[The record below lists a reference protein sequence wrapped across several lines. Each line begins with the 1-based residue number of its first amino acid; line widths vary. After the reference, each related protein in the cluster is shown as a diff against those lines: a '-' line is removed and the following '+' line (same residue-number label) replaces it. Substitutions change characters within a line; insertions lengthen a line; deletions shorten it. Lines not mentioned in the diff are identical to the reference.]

1 MSENWKDC
9 HSCLYSLQILTS
21 AFVHPDCFS
30 LVIVSSFLFS
40 EFAQKRETMTER
52 PWSEAAKTSCP
63 LPLKLFLLLSAFL
76 TLCRAEDDLESLLQD
91 DSRLQRRKHHHDWD
105 HLTLTQQWP
114 PTACIAAAGHH
125 RCVSNRMLCIACDGF
140 ALYWFFHS
148 LSSLSF
154 RERFYSLIQWL
165 IALNFFA
172 FEYLQ
177 VSTHKLIINK

>member
-125 RCVSNRMLCIACDGF
+125 RCVSNRILCFTYYLGKKNLPVRLHVYLRLKSTNHQKIDDTIK
-140 ALYWFFHS
+140 ALQICKR
-148 LSSLSF
+148 LT
-154 RERFYSLIQWL
+154 QT
-165 IALNFFA
+165 A
-172 FEYLQ
+172 FL
-177 VSTHKLIINK
+177 